1 MFRASNLIIM
11 WIALGI
17 IAVVVVYAI
26 SIFNSLNTLKIRINA
41 SIQEIGNQL
50 KRQVQL
56 FSDINNEVSAA
67 MGQETKIFKM
77 LTDARKTLNEAVGS
91 GSAQKM
97 SDATDKISQ
106 MLPQLKVIVESNPQ
120 MQSMGVVS
128 RAMDESRDTA
138 DKCMYAR
145 RTLIDLSAD
154 YNNQLVVFPSNI
166 IAGMMGFK
174 PEEGLKMVDVGNTT
188 EVSSEE
194 MKGKGFEAKV

>member
-1 MFRASNLIIM
+1 M
-11 WIALGI
+11 WIAVGI
-17 IAVVVVYAI
+17 LIALAIYVI
-26 SIFNSLNTLKIRINA
+26 SIFNGLNTLKIRIKA

-56 FSDINNEVSAA
+56 FNDINNEVSAA

-77 LTDARKTLNEAVGS
+77 LTDARKTLNDAVGS

-97 SDATDKISQ
+97 SDASDKISQ

-154 YNNQLVVFPSNI
+154 YNNMLVVFPSNI

-174 PEEGLKMVDVGNTT
+174 PEEGLKMTDVGNAT
-188 EVSSEE
+188 EVSAEE
-194 MKGKGFEAKV
+194 MKGKGFETKV

>member
-1 MFRASNLIIM
+1 M
-11 WIALGI
+11 WIVLI
-17 IAVVVVYAI
+17 LIAVVVIYAI
-26 SIFNSLNTLKIRINA
+26 SIFNSLNTLKIRIKA

-56 FSDINNEVSAA
+56 FTDINNEVQAA

-77 LTDARKTLNEAVGS
+77 LTDARKTINEAVGS

-97 SDATDKISQ
+97 SDASDKISQ

-154 YNNQLVVFPSNI
+154 YNNMLVVFPSNI

-174 PEEGLKMVDVGNTT
+174 PEEGLKMANVGNAT
-188 EVSSEE
+188 EVSPEE